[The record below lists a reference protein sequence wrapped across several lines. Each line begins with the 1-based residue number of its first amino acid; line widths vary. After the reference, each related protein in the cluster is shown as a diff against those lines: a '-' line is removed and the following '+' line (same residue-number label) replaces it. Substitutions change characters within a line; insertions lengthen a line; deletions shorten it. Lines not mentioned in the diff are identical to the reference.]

1 MPLIDLRTD
10 LKSLKY
16 GADRPGGGDSGLPY
30 IKKDINTANTGLKF
44 DDGLVRGGVV
54 NAAIAGAVDT
64 ARIFKFLKDPPK
76 GPLFLVKQIGLQL
89 ANPRLEV
96 PKNPANIASGLPD
109 NVLAVG
115 TKGLLQPTRIY
126 NLGINTLAQ
135 IPVNAFGI
143 HFNRHGLLPVQ
154 TKASKYEAVVT
165 ANNDFGGSSRF
176 NRLVKLTNDFK
187 LGDRVSDSPIRNVSL
202 PTGLSLPLPLP
213 IKLSPKEL
221 IIDDYAAGPNSVYG
235 IGRTTLN
242 RYVNTE
248 DGFRINLQTGFSRQF
263 AGKTRN
269 QNSGQVE
276 VVKIKNTVDFK
287 VSTLTRSVFAS
298 PWKYAEDGTLL
309 DNSFLNRIGSNN
321 NTGSVQTKPTTYIP
335 INYYNALGVSTQ
347 YFNTPRSFE
356 SSVGILP
363 ATPTNKPSYTDQN
376 AVDANIFT
384 EKDPR
389 FSYADIRTQLANQ
402 QNSGSAILENNIGII
417 GGSNAGVNK
426 SILNLSPLYGATTIY
441 NATPNVSKIDTNNV
455 PLPITT
461 TGNYSSILTKINSQI
476 SGSIAMKNSSRT
488 STSSNDV
495 IVGEQLPTS
504 LQNPVYKN
512 NYGDVVTIT
521 TPWNKVTREV
531 RIGSGRKDEI
541 NLTPIFDGNK
551 DFGGN
556 TLVKTNDIRD
566 LVRFRIQA
574 VNTDSPDSGRWMVFR
589 AYLTDLSDDTSAEWS
604 DVKYAGRGDKF
615 YIYTGF
621 TRKINISF
629 KVAALSVDEMK
640 FIYQKLNFLMSNTMP
655 DYKNNIMRGPL
666 IRMSVGNWID
676 SQLGVLNSINFKVPN
691 DSPWEISLDDNLLIL
706 PHIVEVSMTFTP
718 IGSETA
724 GINKIPEKSSSTSN
738 IAQNNTGDTKT
749 LQYIQ

>member
-115 TKGLLQPTRIY
+115 TNGLLQPTRIY

-143 HFNRHGLLPVQ
+143 HFNRHGILPTQ

-248 DGFRINLQTGFSRQF
+248 DGFKINLQTGFSRQF

-269 QNSGQVE
+269 QSSGQVE

-335 INYYNALGVSTQ
+335 INYYNTLGVSTQ

-376 AVDANIFT
+376 VVDANIFT

-476 SGSIAMKNSSRT
+476 SGSIDMKNSSRT
-488 STSSNDV
+488 STSSNSV

-521 TPWNKVTREV
+521 TPWNKVTREI

-556 TLVKTNDIRD
+556 TLVKENDIRD

-724 GINKIPEKSSSTSN
+724 GVNKISEKSSSTSN
-738 IAQNNTGDTKT
+738 IAQNNAGDTKT